1 MSSKTSLRKIPANFE
16 KTYISD
22 SSAALARSHRLI
34 SIEHEKEILFMSI
47 CSQIHL
53 NDFRKNRSEN
63 QREDRRLKREK
74 IKVTEF
80 SY

>member
-1 MSSKTSLRKIPANFE
+1 MSSKTILRKIPTNFE
-16 KTYISD
+16 RTFISD

-34 SIEHEKEILFMSI
+34 RVEQEKETVFMCI

-53 NDFRKNRSEN
+53 DDFRKSRSEK
-63 QREDRRLKREK
+63 QRENRRQKREK

-80 SY
+80 FY